1 MSKSKSRYNWTEADL
16 KYLEEALKTGSSID
30 EISKSLNRS
39 KCAISAR
46 IRRMKDDSSEGLTSE
61 EKFQNF
67 EKMCKYYSYNGK
79 DCTTAEAYKQ
89 FAVPANFFTRLI
101 YSPSNIDLSK
111 IKPFMKE
118 YTHFK
123 ELFRIGSKD
132 NKRSLSST
140 EMKTLEKLYCKEGK
154 SLTSIS
160 KKMKRSYRTL
170 TEIVNEKGWKRA
182 EKVAKKT
189 PPNKTAVK
197 KPVVN
202 QLVSSEYSKEDPHK
216 YLTVAAPLVEEFN
229 KKIDWLAQVQKE
241 YAECQEGITKLA
253 KALEPLKL

>member
-1 MSKSKSRYNWTEADL
+1 MSKNNSHKSWTEADL
-16 KYLEEALKTGSSID
+16 KYLEEALKKGSSID

-39 KCAISAR
+39 KSAISAR
-46 IRRMKDDSSEGLTSE
+46 ISRMKDDPLEDLTSE

-67 EKMCKYYSYNGK
+67 EKMCKYYAYNGK

-89 FAVPANFFTRLI
+89 FDVPTNFFTRLI

-118 YTHFK
+118 YMHFK
-123 ELFRIGSKD
+123 ELFGIGSKD
-132 NKRSLSST
+132 NKRNLSNT
-140 EMKTLEKLYCKEGK
+140 EMKTLEKLYCKEGR

-160 KKMKRSYRTL
+160 KKMKRSHRTL

-182 EKVAKKT
+182 EKVAKET
-189 PPNKTAVK
+189 LTNKPAVK

-202 QLVSSEYSKEDPHK
+202 HLVSSEYSKEDPHK

-241 YAECQEGITKLA
+241 YAECQESIAKLA